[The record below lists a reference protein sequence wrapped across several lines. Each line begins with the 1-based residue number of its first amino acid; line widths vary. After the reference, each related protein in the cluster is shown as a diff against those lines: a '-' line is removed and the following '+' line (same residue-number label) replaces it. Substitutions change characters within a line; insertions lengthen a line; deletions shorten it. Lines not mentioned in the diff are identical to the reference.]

1 MCFEIISNIIPQ
13 ILKNVKISEQ
23 HKNAFHIMYRE
34 ITLSEVILNERK
46 TKLMATFYNQ
56 ATLTYNGGVI
66 NSNVVTG
73 ELIEVLSV
81 TKTAVNDTYTS
92 GDTVTYVISIVNSG
106 TGAFTDLTVSDDLGS
121 YQFGSP
127 PLSLTPLTYVDGS
140 LLYYVNGVLQATPT
154 VTETPGALTVSG
166 ITVPANGNA
175 LIVYEASVNQY
186 APIGNG
192 TSITNTVTVSGGGLT
207 SLVTDT
213 ETVTAAEEAVL
224 SISKA
229 ISPSTVADN
238 GQLTYTFVIE
248 NNGTS
253 PVIATDNVVVSDTF
267 DPILAP
273 ITVSYDGVLL
283 AEGTDYTYNTAT
295 GEFVTVAGR
304 ITVPAAT
311 VTQDPTSGVWVT
323 TPGVGILRILGT
335 V

>member
-1 MCFEIISNIIPQ
+1 
-13 ILKNVKISEQ
+13 
-23 HKNAFHIMYRE
+23 
-34 ITLSEVILNERK
+34 
-46 TKLMATFYNQ
+46 MATFFNQ

-73 ELIEVLSV
+73 ELVEVLSV
-81 TKTAVNDTYTS
+81 TKTAVSDTYTA
-92 GDTVTYVISIVNSG
+92 GDNITYVISIVNSG

-127 PLSLTPLTYVDGS
+127 PLALTPLTYVDGS
-140 LLYYVNGVLQATPT
+140 VLYYVNGVLQAAPG
-154 VTETPGALTVSG
+154 VTATDGSLTVNG

-175 LIVYEASVNQY
+175 LIVYEASANQF
-186 APIGNG
+186 APIGSG
-192 TSITNTVTVSGGGLT
+192 ATIVNTVTVSGGGLST
-207 SLVTDT
+207 AVTDS
-213 ETVTAAEEAVL
+213 ETVSATEEAVL

-248 NNGTS
+248 NSGTS
-253 PVIATDNVVVSDTF
+253 PVVATDNVVVTDTF
-267 DPILAP
+267 DPILDP

-283 AEGTDYTYNTAT
+283 TEGTDYTYDSAS
-295 GEFVTVAGR
+295 GEFSTVSGR

-311 VTQDPTSGVWVT
+311 VAQDPVSGVWVT
-323 TPGVGILRILGT
+323 TPGVGILRISGT

>member
-1 MCFEIISNIIPQ
+1 
-13 ILKNVKISEQ
+13 
-23 HKNAFHIMYRE
+23 
-34 ITLSEVILNERK
+34 
-46 TKLMATFYNQ
+46 MATFFNQ

-73 ELIEVLSV
+73 ELVEVLSV
-81 TKTAVNDTYTS
+81 TKTAVSDTYTA
-92 GDTVTYVISIVNSG
+92 GDNITYVISIVNSG

-127 PLSLTPLTYVDGS
+127 PSALTPLTYVDGS
-140 LLYYVNGVLQATPT
+140 VLYYVNGVLQAVPS
-154 VTETPGALTVSG
+154 VTATGGSLTVNG

-175 LIVYEASVNQY
+175 LIVYEASANQF
-186 APIGNG
+186 APIGSG
-192 TSITNTVTVSGGGLT
+192 ATIVNTVTVSGGGLST
-207 SLVTDT
+207 AVTDS
-213 ETVTAAEEAVL
+213 ETVSATEEAVL

-248 NNGTS
+248 NSGTS
-253 PVIATDNVVVSDTF
+253 PVVATDNVVVTDTF
-267 DPILAP
+267 DPILNP

-283 AEGTDYTYNTAT
+283 TEGTDYTYDSAS
-295 GEFVTVAGR
+295 GEFSTVSGR

-311 VTQDPTSGVWVT
+311 VAQDPVSGVWVT
-323 TPGVGILRILGT
+323 TPGVGILRISGT